1 MKPPAGGDHRRKAGK
16 TRMARFLEGAGRY
29 FILFMEISFLGW
41 AVETVFFLLCYG
53 EWHDR
58 GFMTLPFCTI
68 YGCSFL
74 LLYFLI
80 GAPEET
86 WLRRGGKLP
95 SSALCFLLCVLIP
108 TGLELLT
115 GWFFQQAFELRLW
128 SYESYR
134 FHFRGYICLEYALL
148 WGILIPPCMKY
159 IFLPMK
165 RRVFALSDTYAL
177 AVSRVLALL
186 AVADWAV
193 NFARL

>member
-1 MKPPAGGDHRRKAGK
+1 
-16 TRMARFLEGAGRY
+16 MARFFDGVGRY

-41 AVETVFFLLCYG
+41 AVETVFFWFCYG
-53 EWHDR
+53 ELHDR

-80 GAPEET
+80 GTPGD
-86 WLRRGGKLP
+86 RRLP
-95 SSALCFLLCVLIP
+95 GVRRVPNAAIYFLLCALIP

-115 GWFFQQAFELRLW
+115 GWFFQNAFGVRLW

-165 RRVFALSDTYAL
+165 RRAFALDTSRAG
-177 AVSRVLALL
+177 AVSALL
-186 AVADWAV
+186 AVLTAADWTV
-193 NFARL
+193 NFSKL

>member
-1 MKPPAGGDHRRKAGK
+1 MVRGQSAKSGGNAG
-16 TRMARFLEGAGRY
+16 MARFWEKAGRY

-80 GAPEET
+80 GTPED
-86 WLRRGGKLP
+86 RRLHMGSEAFSPMLY
-95 SSALCFLLCVLIP
+95 FLLCALIP

-115 GWFFQQAFELRLW
+115 GWFFQNTFGLRLW
-128 SYESYR
+128 SYESYH
-134 FHFRGYICLEYALL
+134 FHFQGYICLEYALL

-165 RRVFALSDTYAL
+165 RRVFIWKASYAG
-177 AVSRVLALL
+177 AVSTLL
-186 AVADWAV
+186 AVLAAVDWTV
-193 NFARL
+193 NFSRL